1 MISGEIYHVYRITG
15 KADSDGWRHEDV
27 IITCNMLHACCMQ
40 AILSTRCILS
50 ALQASASKIKNIA
63 DE

>member
-27 IITCNMLHACCMQ
+27 IITCYMLHAGNFICT
-40 AILSTRCILS
+40 LHFVCI
-50 ALQASASKIKNIA
+50 ASKRSKIKNIV